1 MGDAIN
7 TYKKIMNEA
16 HRDLEKS
23 SKNIAKLKEEKEEL
37 GYRISLFKETDCP
50 EMFEEEIEGFEE
62 RLSEIEAEILKEEE
76 KQKKFQKILEHLG
89 TKYGLSP
96 GA

>member
-1 MGDAIN
+1 MSGAADA
-7 TYKKIMNEA
+7 YKKIMNEA

-23 SKNIAKLKEEKEEL
+23 LKNIAKLKEDKEEI

-50 EMFEEEIEGFEE
+50 EMFEEEIEEFEE
-62 RLSEIEAEILKEEE
+62 RLSEIEAEILKEDE
-76 KQKKFQKILEHLG
+76 KQKKFQKILDHLEK
-89 TKYGLSP
+89 KYGLSP